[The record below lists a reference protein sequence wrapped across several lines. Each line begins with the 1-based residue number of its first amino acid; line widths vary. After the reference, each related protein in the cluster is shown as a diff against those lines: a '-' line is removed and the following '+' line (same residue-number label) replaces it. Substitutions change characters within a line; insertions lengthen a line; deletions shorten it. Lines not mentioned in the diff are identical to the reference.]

1 MAHRCTL
8 FATQEMFDVV
18 GSRGTHAD
26 LGFDRFWR
34 NVRTHTL
41 HDPLD
46 YKLQALGRWAVHG
59 EEPRPSTTTEAA
71 AKKIRDPPGFFV

>member
-1 MAHRCTL
+1 
-8 FATQEMFDVV
+8 MFDVV

-59 EEPRPSTTTEAA
+59 EEPFGPALQLSRSQKNPGPARIFVSAA
-71 AKKIRDPPGFFV
+71 PPQKR